1 MSLPESRRIQ
11 LPPALNICR
20 ILNGM
25 GQVSKV
31 HGAIDPKKAIPS
43 MFNYLNAAKLLGIV
57 AMNTEG
63 EQQGRRI
70 KNKR

>member
-1 MSLPESRRIQ
+1 MSLSESSRLQ
-11 LPPALNICR
+11 LTPALNICR

-25 GQVSKV
+25 GRVLQA

-43 MFNYLNAAKLLGIV
+43 MFNYLGIV

-63 EQQGRRI
+63 EQQERRI